1 MLRKALL
8 PSIFALLAYG
18 FWISPDFKAISSGV
32 AVFLFGMLSLEEGFR
47 AFSGGVLEKVLKR
60 STDKLWKSLCFG
72 IGTTTLMQ
80 SSSLV
85 SVITISFMSAGLLG
99 LSEGIGIIFG
109 ANLGTTTG
117 AWLVAGFGLKVKLSS
132 YAMPMLVFGV
142 ILLFQK
148 SSQLK
153 GFGYILTGL
162 GFLFLGIHY
171 MKEGFD
177 TFKDSFDLAAYA
189 VAGYPGLFLYAAIGT
204 LATVVMQSSHA
215 TLVLIITALAAG
227 QISYE
232 NALALA
238 IGANIGTTITAIIGA
253 MGSNAQG
260 RRLAGA
266 HLIFNV
272 STGVVAIALITPLV
286 LAVDGISQWV
296 GIGERDFTLKLAV
309 FHTLFN
315 LLGVALMLPLIKYM
329 VSWLNRVIKDKKIEV
344 EQPMYM
350 VASSVQFPDTAVE
363 AVRKETN
370 RVYDNARDIIIA
382 GLGMQKTLVL
392 GESDLDKPLNA
403 QSKVSRVN
411 IDDLYRRRVKS
422 LFSAIIAF
430 ISDASF
436 TWKEQQSGSLHW
448 LRDAN
453 SSIVESVKACK
464 HLQKNMLRYLLSDN
478 YQIRREY
485 NQLRIRVAL
494 LLRQLEQIRSDDQD
508 DNSLLSLDEIR
519 LSLLEWDK
527 RQNLR
532 YYQLIREGKIT
543 PEMGSSLI
551 NDASY
556 VDDIHNSLLAMASTL
571 FSQAAERHRSSVE
584 RELSLDDAELD
595 EILGAAEQARQQ
607 QLKQERTV
615 Q

>member
-1 MLRKALL
+1 MLRKTLL
-8 PSIFALLAYG
+8 PSIFVLLAYG
-18 FWISPDFKAISSGV
+18 FWLSPDFKAIAAGV

-47 AFSGGVLEKVLKR
+47 SFSGGVLEKVLKR
-60 STDKLWKSLCFG
+60 STDRLWKSLCFG
-72 IGTTTLMQ
+72 IATTSLMQ

-117 AWLVAGFGLKVKLSS
+117 AWLVAGFGLKVKLSA

-148 SSQLK
+148 ASNLK

-189 VAGYPGLFLYAAIGT
+189 VPGYKGMFLYALLGT

-215 TLVLIITALAAG
+215 TLVLIITALSAG

-272 STGVVAIALITPLV
+272 TTGLVAILLMSPLV
-286 LAVDGISQWV
+286 LAVDAVSGWLGIDASNY
-296 GIGERDFTLKLAV
+296 TLKLAV

-315 LLGVALMLPLIKYM
+315 LLGVMLMLPLINRM
-329 VSWLNRVIKDKKIEV
+329 VRLLQRLIRDEV
-344 EQPMYM
+344 VEVAQPRYM
-350 VASSVQFPDTAVE
+350 VAAAVQFPDTAVE

-370 RVYDNARDIIIA
+370 RVYDNGRDIIIS
-382 GLGMQKTLVL
+382 GLGMNRAQVL
-392 GESDLDKPLNA
+392 GQADLEKPLNA
-403 QSKVSRVN
+403 QNKIQQIN
-411 IDDLYRRRVKS
+411 IDDLYERRIKP

-430 ISDASF
+430 ISEASF
-436 TWKEQQSGSLHW
+436 TWKEHQSGSLHW

-478 YQIRREY
+478 YHIRREY

-494 LLRQLEQIRSDDQD
+494 LLRQLELIRGDELD
-508 DNSLLSLDEIR
+508 DNPLLSLDEIR
-519 LSLLEWDK
+519 LSLLEWGK
-527 RQNLR
+527 KQNLR

-543 PEMGSSLI
+543 PQMGSSLI
-551 NDASY
+551 NDAGY
-556 VDDIHNSLLAMASTL
+556 VDDIHNSLLAMARTL
-571 FSQAAERHRSSVE
+571 FSQAQRRRSSVE

-595 EILGAAEQARQQ
+595 EILGAAEQAR
-607 QLKQERTV
+607 RV
-615 Q
+615 R